1 MGATSVTG
9 VSGPGSVAGHQK
21 GSEHMSLGVEK
32 LIGPRVVAAGSA
44 TIGGGGTVNVDYP
57 TLTGAASDYIVVA
70 SDTNA
75 VVAAVNVTAFSTSQL
90 TLKGTAAH
98 VVNWAIIKTTLANV

>member
-9 VSGPGSVAGHQK
+9 VSGAGAVDGLQK
-21 GSEHMSLGVEK
+21 GSEHMSLGVSK

-44 TIGGGGTVNVDYP
+44 TIGGGGTIAVDFP
-57 TLTGAASDYIVVA
+57 TLSGVAANYIVVA
-70 SDTNA
+70 TDTHST
-75 VVAAVNVTAFSTSQL
+75 VAAVNVTALSTSQL

-98 VVNWAIIKTTLANV
+98 VINWAIIKIGF

>member
-9 VSGPGSVAGHQK
+9 VSGHGSVDGIQK

-44 TIGGGGTVNVDYP
+44 TIGGGGTVTVNFP
-57 TLTGAASDYIVVA
+57 TLGGVASDYIA
-70 SDTNA
+70 IANDTNST
-75 VVAAVNVTAFSTSQL
+75 VAAVNVTALTTSSL
-90 TLKGTAAH
+90 ALKGTAAH
-98 VVNWAIIKTTLANV
+98 VVNWMIIKAGF